1 MKRILYIISF
11 GLLGLLVA
19 TILHGVIELVTLDL
33 IFNDSANADSFW
45 WQEWQL
51 VHAVAGGALWI
62 IGCVLGLLAGY
73 TWWDEYGSKSGA
85 FGLRS

>member
-19 TILHGVIELVTLDL
+19 TILHGVIELVALDL
-33 IFNDSANADSFW
+33 IFNEPTNADSFW

-51 VHAVAGGALWI
+51 VHAVGGGTLWI
-62 IGCVLGLLAGY
+62 AGLLLGLLAGY
-73 TWWDEYGSKSGA
+73 KCWDEYGVKSGA
-85 FGLRS
+85 FGWRG